1 MHKLDF
7 NKFLRRFY
15 LFPIFTL
22 KIFRMI
28 YEGIAMSS
36 RFPSGRKSVKIEI
49 GFSDIIFSF
58 NEEKIKFSISMTEI
72 SIGGAN
78 NRLIYFN
85 HPGFP
90 DISFYTTDKAILK
103 DPNLHYHDHAK
114 DGVKKVKKQRAI
126 NWGIWL
132 GVIGFFVAIILSVFI
147 FRSNI
152 VKGVADQIPPQW
164 EKDMGDKLFEQVKVE
179 YKLVNDTALI
189 NELTRTL
196 QPLVNA
202 IEDTAFHFKFYI
214 ANNPTLNAFAMPGG
228 NVVIHSGIIEK
239 AANWEELMG
248 VLAHELSHVTQRHH
262 IRGIIS
268 NLGIYVVLSSFF
280 GDASA
285 LLGTL
290 AQASGSLTS
299 LKTSREYETESDETG
314 WDYLIKANINP
325 EGMIGMF
332 KKLQKEYPQDEDTE
346 ELTSLLQTHPAIG
359 ERIEVL
365 TAKKKKLKD
374 QHFITF
380 QNSFDTFKKRL
391 KTDLDKQ

>member
-1 MHKLDF
+1 M
-7 NKFLRRFY
+7 
-15 LFPIFTL
+15 
-22 KIFRMI
+22 
-28 YEGIAMSS
+28 
-36 RFPSGRKSVKIEI
+36 
-49 GFSDIIFSF
+49 
-58 NEEKIKFSISMTEI
+58 
-72 SIGGAN
+72 
-78 NRLIYFN
+78 
-85 HPGFP
+85 
-90 DISFYTTDKAILK
+90 K

-126 NWGIWL
+126 NWSIWFGI
-132 GVIGFFVAIILSVFI
+132 IGFFVAIILAIFI

-179 YKLVNDTALI
+179 YKLVNDTALV

-228 NVVIHSGIIEK
+228 NVVIHSGIIDK

-262 IRGIIS
+262 VRGIIS

-332 KKLQKEYPQDEDTE
+332 KKLQKEYPEDKETE
-346 ELTSLLQTHPAIG
+346 ELTSLLQTHPARG

-365 TAKKKKLKD
+365 TAKKKELKN